1 MFNVKCIVKPSILK
15 EILPI
20 DAMNK
25 ALIFCLSQKE
35 VYNYNNP
42 WIMSF
47 NVKNLLV
54 PTPHVKNKHINVSRY
69 NYFLCITSLNI
80 NLCSSFHCLSKLRYL
95 NSSIIMGYDDSVKF
109 SFFKI
114 WDFWF
119 DPLLNWIINHNA
131 QYWLCLL

>member
-42 WIMSF
+42 
-47 NVKNLLV
+47 
-54 PTPHVKNKHINVSRY
+54 
-69 NYFLCITSLNI
+69 
-80 NLCSSFHCLSKLRYL
+80 
-95 NSSIIMGYDDSVKF
+95 
-109 SFFKI
+109 
-114 WDFWF
+114 
-119 DPLLNWIINHNA
+119 
-131 QYWLCLL
+131 